1 MCGLRPNKRKAFN
14 IISNYR
20 HYGAGLHVMQ
30 HFGRLSTGV
39 RNGGQRF
46 SGWPV
51 RIIVIM
57 LLAVAAGIFW
67 RLIIFAQYLP

>member
-1 MCGLRPNKRKAFN
+1 MVP
-14 IISNYR
+14 
-20 HYGAGLHVMQ
+20 GLHVMK

-39 RNGGQRF
+39 RNGGQRC